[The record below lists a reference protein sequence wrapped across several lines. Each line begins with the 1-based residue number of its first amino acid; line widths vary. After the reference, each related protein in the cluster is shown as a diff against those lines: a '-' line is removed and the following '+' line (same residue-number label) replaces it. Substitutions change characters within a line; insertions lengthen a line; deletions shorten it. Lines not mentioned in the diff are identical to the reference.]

1 MKGMTLNGIDISSW
15 QSGINLG
22 KDGIPADFVIIK
34 ATGGTGYVNPDCDR
48 AFHQAVASGKKVA
61 IYHFAN
67 DGYNGTAEEEADFFL
82 KNVQG
87 YIGKAM
93 LILDWEAE
101 NQADVGWAK
110 RWLDIVYQR
119 TGVKPLFYT
128 YTNIIN
134 RYDFSPIA
142 NADYGLWI
150 ANYPSDAPQG
160 YSQPTPP
167 ISNGFPFTVMY
178 QYTSNGQLPGWN
190 GRLDLNVFYGTLEDW
205 DSYVKGNRRTKR
217 ETEQLI
223 NNKQEVATMHCIY
236 ERPMRD
242 GKPNN
247 DNGNT
252 WGKYYCNGVNCRHI
266 PYEDNV
272 KLLQELYKKNNGHEL
287 PIYTQSDWTVHAPWY
302 KRLEEMFP
310 VI

>member
-1 MKGMTLNGIDISSW
+1 
-15 QSGINLG
+15 
-22 KDGIPADFVIIK
+22 
-34 ATGGTGYVNPDCDR
+34 
-48 AFHQAVASGKKVA
+48 
-61 IYHFAN
+61 
-67 DGYNGTAEEEADFFL
+67 
-82 KNVQG
+82 
-87 YIGKAM
+87 M

-223 NNKQEVATMHCIY
+223 NNKKEVATMHCIY

-242 GKPNN
+242 GNQTTIMETR
-247 DNGNT
+247 GE
-252 WGKYYCNGVNCRHI
+252 I
-266 PYEDNV
+266 
-272 KLLQELYKKNNGHEL
+272 LL
-287 PIYTQSDWTVHAPWY
+287 
-302 KRLEEMFP
+302 
-310 VI
+310 